1 MRSAGAILTRLTPA
15 TKAKHHPRD
24 TPRSSAGPA
33 GPGPFTPGPVSPSPA
48 GYEPPQGYD
57 IVQHDAIE
65 PLLAVP
71 PHPAALRGWEA
82 FTRLLD
88 ERAPADQVVG
98 AAAILM
104 RGGEIV
110 ARHHYG
116 LADRERRVPVTERTI
131 FHYASITKVLTA
143 IAIMQLRDRG
153 RLTLEDP
160 VTRYLP
166 ELRRLHDPFGA
177 IDRITLRLLLSHS
190 AGFQN
195 PTWPYTDGK
204 VWQPFEPTSWEQLVA
219 LLPYQELHFE
229 PGTRYGYSNPAF
241 IYLGRI
247 VEQLTGDPWGVYI
260 QKNIFAPL
268 GMTHS
273 YFGATPYHLA
283 GDRSHSYTR
292 HWEGAGSAAGA
303 AEGTPGAAAVV
314 RGGATSPDAVLHDH
328 GPDFDTGITTPNG
341 GWNAPLD
348 DLATLLAFLAG
359 ATRGDPERERLNDT
373 VLARSTLRE
382 MWRPL
387 HPTGVATPAG
397 REAMG
402 LSFYVIE
409 GPDESGRDG
418 RRAGGHDQTRQSE
431 RTTLVGHAGFQ
442 AGFLAFFYLNPA
454 TATAIAVAFNT
465 NDAAQPE
472 GRSPAYQAVH
482 DAALGVI
489 G

>member
-1 MRSAGAILTRLTPA
+1 MQHETVEPLPSSPSHPGA
-15 TKAKHHPRD
+15 
-24 TPRSSAGPA
+24 PA
-33 GPGPFTPGPVSPSPA
+33 GWA
-48 GYEPPQGYD
+48 D
-57 IVQHDAIE
+57 
-65 PLLAVP
+65 
-71 PHPAALRGWEA
+71 
-82 FTRLLD
+82 FTRLLE

-104 RGGEIV
+104 QEGEIV

-116 LADRERRVPVTERTI
+116 LADRERGVPVTERTI

-166 ELRRLHDPFGA
+166 ELRRLHDPYDA
-177 IDRITLRLLLSHS
+177 IDRITLRMLLSHS
-190 AGFQN
+190 AGFQD
-195 PTWPYTDGK
+195 PTWPYTEGK
-204 VWQPFEPTSWEQLVA
+204 AWQPFEPTSWEQLVA
-219 LLPYQELHFE
+219 MMPYQELHFE
-229 PGTRYGYSNPAF
+229 PDTRYGYSNPAF

-247 VEQLTGDPWGVYI
+247 IEHITGDPWGVYV
-260 QKNIFAPL
+260 QKNIFSPL
-268 GMTHS
+268 GMTRS

-283 GDRSHSYTR
+283 GDRSHSYTLIR
-292 HWEGAGSAAGA
+292 EGAGAAAGTA
-303 AEGTPGAAAVV
+303 PDATGRAIPGAVP
-314 RGGATSPDAVLHDH
+314 RDL

-348 DLATLLAFLAG
+348 DLAALLAFLTD
-359 ATRGDPERERLNDT
+359 ATAGDPERRRLYDT
-373 VLARSTLRE
+373 VLARSTLHE

-387 HPTGVATPAG
+387 HPTGVVTPVG
-397 REAMG
+397 RESMG

-409 GPDESGRDG
+409 GGDG
-418 RRAGGHDQTRQSE
+418 RA
-431 RTTLVGHAGFQ
+431 TLVGHAGFQ

-454 TATAIAVAFNT
+454 TRAAIAVAFNT
-465 NDAAQPE
+465 NDASHPE
-472 GRSPAYQAVH
+472 GRSPSYQAVH